1 MGMPII
7 KPGTI
12 TRGDAVGNI
21 IESIANEE
29 AGISHILNAES
40 EKLNSIIN
48 MPNITPADLIAA
60 NKSVKNTVDTVIS
73 LEMSLKNKLNLFSST
88 ICQIN

>member
-29 AGISHILNAES
+29 TGISHILNAES

-73 LEMSLKNKLNLFSST
+73 LEMNLKNKLNLFAST
-88 ICQIN
+88 ICKTN